1 MKSKIKE
8 VRFAEGSPNQ
18 GLPESFV
25 ITLKNNWILDIRIDF
40 QSDRLICQ
48 LHTGRVSSI
57 NSMTKSKSYSIPA
70 PIGEESVFDIYYVIL
85 ALLYKL
91 GIDKPDE
98 DIDDAIY
105 SACFDYREYIKKY
118 GLLNVDKNGGTL

>member
-1 MKSKIKE
+1 MKAKIKE
-8 VRFAEGSPNQ
+8 VRFAKGSPNQ

-25 ITLKNNWILDIRIDF
+25 ITLKNDWILDIRIDF
-40 QSDRLICQ
+40 QSSRLICQ

-91 GIDKPDE
+91 GIEKPDE

-105 SACFDYREYIKKY
+105 NASFEYKEYIKKY
-118 GLLNVDKNGGTL
+118 GLLNDKNGGTI